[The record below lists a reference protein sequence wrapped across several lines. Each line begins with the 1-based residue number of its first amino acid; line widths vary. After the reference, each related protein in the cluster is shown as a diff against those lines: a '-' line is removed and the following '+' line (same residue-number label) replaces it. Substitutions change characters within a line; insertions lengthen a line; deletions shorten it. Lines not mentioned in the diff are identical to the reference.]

1 MNPSAT
7 ANGVAEIFFPQSR
20 SLGLQVNELQS
31 PAVLQKMIQA
41 GTRCR
46 SYPDASRELHE
57 SAELSIDAKT
67 IERAVHRIGKERADQ
82 RDAAVEQWKKLPLPE
97 QQRGCPQPK
106 APKVAVVQFDCGR
119 ILVRER
125 KTAADRPVSA
135 VSAGSTAPAESSESE
150 VHSEERQEAAALA
163 AAAVCA
169 AERGDE
175 KASTAPDPAAGTA
188 TVEDCRSQFWRDSK
202 VGVLLTMHS
211 EELIYDPCPEIPPSF
226 LQLDRIVNLV
236 RGMGH
241 CPSLESD
248 APQTGPPQEGEP
260 AATAPTADESAAPGK
275 KSKTRPGQPIPLVK
289 TILSSRACSALFGAM
304 LAAAAWARGFSAA
317 TRKAFVADG
326 ASMNWTLWQRFFSH
340 YVPILDFIHAL
351 QYVFAAAMAG
361 HSREVGWQLYRQWIQ
376 AVWAGQVEQVI
387 EELQRRQRELG
398 EAPKNA
404 SFSDPRRIVAT
415 TLGYLQTHRSRMDY
429 ARYRRLGLPLMSS
442 YVESAV
448 KQINQRVKGTEK
460 FWCEA
465 GGEAILQLRGD
476 YLSDTQPLSKFWQQ
490 RQLDATGQRCY
501 SYACAP

>member
-7 ANGVAEIFFPQSR
+7 ANAVAGIFFPQSR
-20 SLGLQVNELQS
+20 SLGLQVNEQQS

-41 GTRCR
+41 AARCR
-46 SYPDASRELHE
+46 SYPDASRELRE
-57 SAELSIDAKT
+57 SAELPLDAKT
-67 IERAVHRIGKERADQ
+67 VERAVHRIGKERTDQ

-106 APKVAVVQFDCGR
+106 APQVAVVQFDCGR

-125 KTAADRPVSA
+125 KAAADVPA
-135 VSAGSTAPAESSESE
+135 PAGSTAPAELSESD
-150 VHSEERQEAAALA
+150 VHQEERQEEAALA
-163 AAAVCA
+163 AAAVCT
-169 AERGDE
+169 AERGEDE
-175 KASTAPDPAAGTA
+175 ASIVSDDAAGTA
-188 TVEDCRSQFWRDSK
+188 PVDDCRSRFWRDSK
-202 VGVLLTMHS
+202 VGVLLTMQS
-211 EELIYDPCPEIPPSF
+211 EELAYDPCPEIPASF

-241 CPSLESD
+241 CPSLDSA
-248 APQTGPPQEGEP
+248 APQTGPPPEGEP
-260 AATAPTADESAAPGK
+260 ATPLSTANAPAAGGK
-275 KSKTRPGQPIPLVK
+275 KCKTRPGQPVPLVK
-289 TILSSRACSALFGAM
+289 TILSSRACSAVFGAM

-326 ASMNWTLWQRFFSH
+326 AAMNWTLWQRFFSH

-387 EELQRRQRELG
+387 EQLQQRQRELG

-404 SFSDPRRIVAT
+404 PFSDPRRVVAT

-442 YVESAV
+442 YVESTV
-448 KQINQRVKGTEK
+448 KQINHRVKGTEK
-460 FWCEA
+460 FWCQA
-465 GGEAILQLRGD
+465 GAEAILQLRGD
-476 YLSDTQPLSKFWQQ
+476 YLSDTQPLSKFWQH
-490 RQLDATGQRCY
+490 RQQEASGQRCY
-501 SYACAP
+501 SCACAL